1 MAKGWRIFLSISAFF
16 FIIILTISILSY
28 RLLNKALPKTDGSLV
43 LNILNQ
49 PVEVY
54 RDEYGVPHIFAAN
67 ESDLF
72 RAAGFVTAQDRLW
85 QMDLNRRV
93 AKGELS
99 EIFGEAAVEHD
110 KFVRIWGFSRTAEKI
125 VEILSPESR
134 EALKAYAEG
143 VNAFIESYPEQLPI
157 EFSLLKYK
165 PEKWKIEDSIAFVRL
180 MGWKL
185 SFSWYTDL
193 VLQELV
199 AKLGEKKA
207 REVFPDFPKDG
218 PFILPSS
225 TRPFWTQTQN
235 FINSGMQVQAF
246 LGFGSTHLGSNSWVV
261 AGEKS
266 ACGKPLLA
274 NDPHL
279 ELRAPSVWYEMHLSG
294 GEINVAGVSFPGVP
308 GIVIGHNEHIAWG
321 LTNGMID
328 DVDFYLEKINPDST
342 SQYLNGSRWE
352 NLESVIEQIIIKDA
366 EPESLQIQFSR
377 NGPIISEIHPM
388 LESRDEAVA
397 LRWVGHEPSDE
408 LLAYLKIQKSKNWE
422 EFTDA
427 LVYYKVPAQNF
438 VFAAANGDIGYHLAG
453 RIPLRNRTNGV
464 LPHEGWKTRGQWL
477 GQVPFEKLPNVL
489 NPPENYIV
497 TANNKMV
504 DNRYPYYLSNL
515 WEPSSRAARIH
526 QLLSE
531 KDKFSLD
538 DFKLMQ
544 TDLVSFHA
552 QNILPVVVKTMETAI
567 DSNSSED
574 LKTIYNL
581 MKDWDGR
588 ESPKSVATSIFHAFF
603 LRLTENTLKD
613 EMGDQLFENY
623 IRFGNVPNR
632 VMAALLKKG
641 SSEWFDDV
649 NTPEVENMEDI
660 MRRSLLD
667 AGMQLKNLAG
677 NIISNWAWGEIHTLT
692 MRHPLGRENLLDII
706 FNIGPFP
713 RGGSTMTL
721 NNSEYQFDSP
731 FEATLG
737 ASTRQLVD
745 LCDLNHTLSVITTGQ
760 SGQRMS
766 KHYKDQT
773 PLWLEG
779 RYRSMIMGR
788 GEITERAQEHLT
800 LTPW

>member
-1 MAKGWRIFLSISAFF
+1 MGKGWKIFLSISFF
-16 FIIILTISILSY
+16 FLIIILTISILSY
-28 RLLNKALPKTDGSLV
+28 RLLNKSLPKTTGSTV
-43 LNILNQ
+43 LTILNQ

-54 RDEYGVPHIFAAN
+54 RDEYGVPHIFAGN

-72 RAAGFVTAQDRLW
+72 RAAGFVAAQDRLW
-85 QMDLNRRV
+85 QMDFSRRV
-93 AKGELS
+93 ANGQLS
-99 EIFGEAAVEHD
+99 EIFGEITVDHD
-110 KFVRIWGFSRTAEKI
+110 KFVRIWGFKRTAEEI

-134 EALKAYAEG
+134 LALNAYADG
-143 VNAFIESYPEQLPI
+143 VNAFIETHTKQLPI
-157 EFSLLKYK
+157 EFSLLNYQ

-185 SFSWYTDL
+185 SFAWYTDL

-218 PFILPSS
+218 PFILPASHQHVWAK
-225 TRPFWTQTQN
+225 TRN
-235 FINSGMQVQAF
+235 FINSGLQVQDF
-246 LGFGSTHLGSNSWVV
+246 LGFGSAHLGSNSWVV
-261 AGEKS
+261 SGEKS
-266 ACGKPLLA
+266 ECGKPLLA

-308 GIVIGHNEHIAWG
+308 GIVIGHNEYIAWG

-328 DVDFYLEKINPDST
+328 DVDFYLEKINPDNA
-342 SQYLNGSRWE
+342 SQYLNGSRWQDFE
-352 NLESVIEQIIIKDA
+352 IVTEEIKIKDA

-377 NGPIISEIHPM
+377 NGPIISDFHPTLKNM
-388 LESRDEAVA
+388 DKAVSM
-397 LRWVGHEPSDE
+397 RWVGHEASDE
-408 LLAYLKIQKSKNWE
+408 LLAYLKVQKSKSWD
-422 EFTDA
+422 EFTEA
-427 LVYYKVPAQNF
+427 LRHYKVPAQNF

-453 RIPLRNRTNGV
+453 GIPLRSRTNGV
-464 LPHEGWKTRGQWL
+464 LPHEGWKTKGQWL
-477 GQVPFEKLPNVL
+477 GQVPFEKLPNIL

-497 TANNKMV
+497 AANNKIV
-504 DNRYPYYLSNL
+504 DDRYPYYLSNL
-515 WEPSSRAARIH
+515 WEPSSRASRIQ
-526 QLLSE
+526 QLLSAKE
-531 KDKFSLD
+531 KFSLD
-538 DFKLMQ
+538 DFKAIQ
-544 TDLVSFHA
+544 TDIVSFHA
-552 QNILPVVVKTMETAI
+552 QTVLPVVVNIMEAVI

-574 LKTIYNL
+574 LKSIYNL

-588 ESPKSVATSIFHAFF
+588 ESPTSIATSIFHTFF

-641 SSEWFDDV
+641 NSEWFDNV
-649 NTPEVENMEDI
+649 NTPEVETVEDI
-660 MRRSLLD
+660 MKRSLLD
-667 AGMQLKNLAG
+667 AGTQLRGLAG
-677 NIISNWAWGEIHTLT
+677 AIITNWAWGEIHTLT
-692 MRHPLGRENLLDII
+692 MRHPLGRENLLDVI

-713 RGGSTMTL
+713 RGGSSMTL
-721 NNSEYQFDSP
+721 NNSEYRFDLP
-731 FEATLG
+731 FQATLG

-779 RYRSMIMGR
+779 QYRTLMMGR
-788 GEITERAQEHLT
+788 NEIIETAQEHLT
-800 LTPW
+800 LTPL